1 MTDEQK
7 ALAEQLNAMQ
17 QKQIEACRA
26 EVAEVLKKHN
36 CVLTGVPQ
44 YTQIN
49 GAWLTTIAIGVAL
62 AKEDA

>member
-7 ALAEQLNAMQ
+7 VLAEQLNAMQ

-36 CVLTGVPQ
+36 CTLTGVPQ